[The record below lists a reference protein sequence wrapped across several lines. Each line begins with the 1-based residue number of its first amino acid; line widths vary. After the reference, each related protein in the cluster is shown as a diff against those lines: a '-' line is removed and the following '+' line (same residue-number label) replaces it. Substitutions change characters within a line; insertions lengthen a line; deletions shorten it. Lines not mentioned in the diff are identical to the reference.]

1 VRGEM
6 IKRWFVVQTKSKHED
21 RSLFHLKNKGIE
33 TYLPKMEVMTFHAR
47 KRSMIRKPLFPC
59 YLFVRVDAERM
70 LDKVRWTNGV
80 VRILLNSIQ
89 PVPLSD
95 EIIEKIKDLEDC
107 DGIIRRRP
115 SQEHKRVRITR
126 GPFKD
131 ITGVVYCWLSERERV
146 KILLDVISYQVS
158 VELHPSLIERVA

>member
-1 VRGEM
+1 M
-6 IKRWFVVQTKSKHED
+6 TKRWFVVQTKSKYED
-21 RSLFHLKNKGIE
+21 CSLFHFKNKGIE

-59 YLFVRVDAERM
+59 YLFVRFDAERM

-95 EIIEKIKDLEDC
+95 EIIETIKDLEDC

-115 SQEHKRVRITR
+115 SQEYKRVRITR

-131 ITGVVYCWLSERERV
+131 ITGVIDRWLSERERV
-146 KILLDVISYQVS
+146 KILIDLISYQAS
-158 VELHPSLIERVA
+158 IELHPSLIEKIA